1 MGRDYLDFEV
11 SIVTTA
17 TGQVAR
23 VTDSPAGQGEA
34 PFSLPF
40 NPVELAQ
47 FMTAVGPPRVA
58 SRRLVPA
65 ETRVMDVKDYGK
77 RLGDALLAG
86 EVGRLFRSS
95 LSTAKQQGV
104 GLRVRLGLED
114 APDLDPIP
122 WEYLFDSEL
131 GRFLTL
137 SSQTPLVRSLEA
149 LDVPAPVR
157 VSAPL
162 RVLVMV
168 SSPSDVPELA
178 VAHEEELLRATTA
191 DLVSSGRLEL
201 VVLTQATLGSL
212 QRALLDTFHVF
223 HFIGHGGFDQALGEG
238 VLVLER
244 EDGTAHRVSASR
256 LGTLLHDANGMQL
269 ALLNACEGARTSGRD
284 AFSGVAQSLVRQ
296 GLPAVVAM
304 QTEISDRAALVF
316 SHEFYSFL
324 TRGLPIDAAICE
336 VRKAMA
342 TSDEASEWGTAVL
355 VRSGSDQPFDVSA
368 LGSMAEPAPEGRWE
382 SLYAAAQASLASAT
396 PQAAVPLLE
405 QIASE
410 RPDYAD
416 VTLLLEAVKA
426 PDARPQLPPPSGP
439 PQPPPEPSRPHR
451 PPGVTQPLPRVT
463 QPLPTGSAAQ
473 PPPGPPVGTRP
484 LPAEPRRPAPSGRRR
499 SGTGWRWAV
508 GVLAL
513 LLVATV
519 GFMVWAVSIADD
531 VVPDDRPSTSSGPQ
545 VSPSAPLDLVVTACG
560 PSAAI
565 PNADAQLMVGCTT
578 AAPVIDGSFDEWDG
592 VEPVPIDAVIYPKSG
607 ANPNG
612 VHGQA
617 RLLWDRSAL
626 YVEVDVVDPV
636 VDTVDEGQPDQYWRG
651 DSISFEIGPDARNLG
666 PRAGVRNGRD
676 RHVIIGIVPGD
687 AARGAINTAAGGDFP
702 AGGGAPEIDAA
713 LSRTSDGYR
722 IEARVP
728 WTILGMASPTRGDVL
743 AGQVNISDA
752 RLGPWE
758 QQAMI
763 SSNAERVLQRRPGIW
778 QPIILGDPD

>member
-17 TGQVAR
+17 TGQMAR
-23 VTDSPAGQGEA
+23 VTDSPAGLGEA

-40 NPVELAQ
+40 QPVELAR

-77 RLGDALLAG
+77 RLGDALLTG
-86 EVGRLFRSS
+86 EVGRLFRAS
-95 LSTAKQQGV
+95 LSTAKQQGA
-104 GLRVRLGLED
+104 GLRVRLGLE
-114 APDLDPIP
+114 ASPDLDPIP
-122 WEYLFDSEL
+122 WEYLYDSEL

-137 SSQTPLVRSLEA
+137 SSHTPIVRSLEA
-149 LDVPAPVR
+149 LDAPAPVR
-157 VSAPL
+157 VAAPL

-212 QRALLDTFHVF
+212 QRALLETFHVF

-244 EDGTAHRVSASR
+244 EDGTAHPVGASR
-256 LGTLLHDANGMQL
+256 LGTLLHDATGMQL
-269 ALLNACEGARTSGRD
+269 VVLNACEGARTSGRD

-316 SHEFYSFL
+316 SHEFYYFL

-368 LGSMAEPAPEGRWE
+368 LGSMAEPAPEGRLE
-382 SLYAAAQASLASAT
+382 SLYAAAQTSLASAS
-396 PQAAVPLLE
+396 PQAAVPILE

-416 VTLLLEAVKA
+416 VTLLLEAVTA
-426 PDARPQLPPPSGP
+426 PQPPVRLQPPSPPPS
-439 PQPPPEPSRPHR
+439 H
-451 PPGVTQPLPRVT
+451 LA
-463 QPLPTGSAAQ
+463 QPLPTGSAAG
-473 PPPGPPVGTRP
+473 PPPEPPVETRPSPTGPP
-484 LPAEPRRPAPSGRRR
+484 RPAPSGRRR
-499 SGTGWRWAV
+499 TRTGWKWAV
-508 GVLAL
+508 GVLAFV
-513 LLVATV
+513 LVATV
-519 GFMVWAVSIADD
+519 GLLVRAVTGTDD
-531 VVPDDRPSTSSGPQ
+531 VPDAHPSVTSSPGTP
-545 VSPSAPLDLVVTACG
+545 ADLVVNACG

-565 PNADAQLMVGCTT
+565 PDADRRLMVGCAT
-578 AAPVIDGSFDEWDG
+578 AAPVIDGSFDEWDR
-592 VEPVPIDAVIYPKSG
+592 VEPVSIDAVIFPKGG

-612 VHGQA
+612 VHGRA
-617 RLLWDRSAL
+617 RLLWDRDAL
-626 YVEVDVVDPV
+626 YVEADVVDPV
-636 VDTVDEGQPDQYWRG
+636 VNEVDEDQPDQYWRG

-676 RHVIIGIVPGD
+676 RHVIIGIVPGE

-702 AGGGAPEIDAA
+702 PGGSAPEIDAA
-713 LSRTSDGYR
+713 FSRTGDGYR

-728 WTILGMASPTRGDVL
+728 WTILGMASPSRGDVL

-763 SSNAERVLQRRPGIW
+763 SSNPERVLQRRPGIW
-778 QPIILGDPD
+778 QPIILGDPA